1 MVKIYLEEIPQEML
15 DHIATYCDTDSF
27 LTLRATSKTI
37 RDTMD
42 KAFINRYFKKRSHL
56 YSIFGLMKLVDIS
69 ASRLNKHIEEIELVS
84 QDLCISSSINGSAT
98 DYVTGQRS
106 LALWTGECGIIRNS
120 SLGQQCL
127 ESVLYNLR
135 KDSCI
140 VAFRGTAVEDGVQP
154 YGAATRMKQIKVT
167 KLVDVSTI
175 ETCTGSNWSDM
186 MTAPIS
192 QLHIRSSRPSKPYTT
207 LQFPR
212 ISDYLWDRPS
222 SAFVELRS
230 LHLDLGWAHWEKD
243 TWDSFKS
250 FIIAAPNLE
259 SVAIE
264 WSWSNVEAE
273 ENDEPLVCLGFILA
287 NLNLPG
293 LELSLGPCWVT
304 EESLVHLL
312 SRRMR
317 KLRSLRL
324 VNVGLSNDCSWR
336 RVLQALAV
344 RNTLDTIE
352 LENLWKGELIG
363 QRHSLVLSPTRD
375 GQLKHQGQ
383 ATMREALVKTA
394 EDATYLD
401 ESTVD
406 PPLLKIAEAQEDA
419 EVDDAVEIE
428 EDEEDEVGWR
438 QWGTKAPSVAPGW

>member
-15 DHIATYCDTDSF
+15 DHIAAHCDTDGF
-27 LTLRATSKTI
+27 LTLRATSRTI
-37 RDTMD
+37 RDMMD
-42 KAFINRYFKKRSHL
+42 KAFIGRYFKKRAHL

-84 QDLCISSSINGSAT
+84 QDVCISSSINGSAT
-98 DYVTGQRS
+98 DWVTGQRS

-135 KDSCI
+135 KDSCV
-140 VAFRGTAVEDGVQP
+140 VAFRGTAVDDGVRP

-175 ETCTGSNWSDM
+175 ETCTGSSCEGILQDIIEASLDRSDM
-186 MTAPIS
+186 VTAPIS

-259 SVAIE
+259 SVAIQ
-264 WSWSNVEAE
+264 W
-273 ENDEPLVCLGFILA
+273 
-287 NLNLPG
+287 
-293 LELSLGPCWVT
+293 
-304 EESLVHLL
+304 
-312 SRRMR
+312 RMR

-344 RNTLDTIE
+344 RNTLETIE
-352 LENLWKGELIG
+352 LENLWKGDLIR
-363 QRHSLVLSPTRD
+363 QRHSLVLGPTRD
-375 GQLKHQGQ
+375 RQLKHQGQ

-394 EDATYLD
+394 EDAAYLD
-401 ESTVD
+401 ESMVD
-406 PPLLKIAEAQEDA
+406 PPLLKIAEAQEDT

-428 EDEEDEVGWR
+428 EDEVAWR